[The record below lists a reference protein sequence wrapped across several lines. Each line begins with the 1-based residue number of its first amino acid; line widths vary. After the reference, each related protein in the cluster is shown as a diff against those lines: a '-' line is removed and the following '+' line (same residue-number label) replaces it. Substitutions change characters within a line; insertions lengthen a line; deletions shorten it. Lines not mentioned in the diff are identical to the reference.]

1 MKSLKLAEKRHSV
14 REYKHKKLSNE
25 ALQYL
30 SNLLLEKPE
39 ISKISSLEFRFIE
52 NGFGLAPQLETV
64 SGYFGKMITAPH
76 YYALF
81 SHQDDFSL
89 NMAGY
94 VGEWFILNAL
104 KKDIGSCWLEVRD
117 SNQLKQILSI
127 ETSKKAVALIAVGYA
142 KKEFQG
148 GEIYAASR
156 SNSLSSLTDL
166 GYPDINP
173 NHTKEP
179 MSSRKSIT
187 ELAYL
192 NTWGNTPE
200 IRELEMRGLHEALF
214 YMRLAPSY
222 GNRQPWY
229 FVICE
234 NHIDL
239 VMDQS
244 DDLSPFIQGIDA
256 GIAMF
261 YFEVGL
267 HDSGIRGS
275 WHMDA
280 LKAEYALPG
289 SYKLVGQYRF

>member
-1 MKSLKLAEKRHSV
+1 MKSLKLAEKRYSV
-14 REYKHKKLSNE
+14 REYKHKNLSNE
-25 ALQYL
+25 LLQYL
-30 SNLLLEKPE
+30 SNLLLEKPS
-39 ISKISSLEFRFIE
+39 ISNASSLEIRFVE
-52 NGFGLAPQLETV
+52 NGFDLAPQLETV
-64 SGYFGKMITAPH
+64 SGYYGKMIVAPH
-76 YYALF
+76 YYAIF
-81 SHQDDFSL
+81 SHPDDFSL

-127 ETSKKAVALIAVGYA
+127 DTPKKAVALIAVGYA

-148 GEIYAASR
+148 GEIYAASQN
-156 SNSLSSLTDL
+156 NSLSSLTDL
-166 GYPDINP
+166 GYPNINP
-173 NHTKEP
+173 NHSKGP
-179 MSSRKSIT
+179 VSSRKSIT
-187 ELAYL
+187 ELAFL
-192 NTWGNTPE
+192 NEWGNIPE
-200 IRELEMRGLHEALF
+200 IEELEIRGFHEALF

-229 FVICE
+229 FVIC
-234 NHIDL
+234 NDHIDL
-239 VMDQS
+239 IMDHS

-275 WHMDA
+275 WHIDA
-280 LKAEYALPG
+280 LKSDYTLPDHH
-289 SYKLVGQYRF
+289 KLVGQYKF